1 MPLKFSFITL
11 RAVKNRLP
19 VDDRIQSI
27 GIPFVSRCV
36 CCLQPSAESASHLF
50 LHGTWADSLWSH
62 YQSLFGIDSV
72 RTSLVNWL
80 QVLFSYPHQ
89 SMVGCLR
96 RMVPILIISQIGYA
110 RNDAVFDQGKFYLQA
125 RIRAINRICFSLLID
140 RRSPKRER
148 PANKRILESFCV
160 QSFAEY
166 EPRLMVVKWLLPP
179 HCFFKL
185 NTDGASRFAPG
196 PAGGG
201 GAVRDH
207 SGSLIFA
214 YACPLGVLS
223 SFYAE
228 LLSLFT
234 GLRLCR
240 RLGIPIQFI
249 EMDSLLLVQLLT
261 QQKNIPW
268 RIWHLWS
275 ELTLLLGSPS
285 PTVTHIY
292 REANG
297 LADSLAN
304 AGCELLSMEVYFM
317 ADALPRRSKGI
328 YLLDKAQMPN
338 IRVR

>member
-1 MPLKFSFITL
+1 MDILTVSNGPDRIVWIPEASGAFSTRSAYESIRERQATPFGSSALFKQLWKTPVPLKFSFITL

-27 GIPFVSRCV
+27 GIPLVSRCV

-62 YQSLFGIDSV
+62 YQSIFGIDSV

-80 QVLFSYPHQ
+80 QVWFSYPHQ

-96 RMVPILIISQIGYA
+96 RMVPILIISQIWYA

-125 RIRAINRICFSLLID
+125 RIRAIYRICLSLLID

-148 PANKRILESFCV
+148 PANKRRLEDFGV

-185 NTDGASRFAPG
+185 NTDGASRGNPG

-201 GAVRDH
+201 GA
-207 SGSLIFA
+207 GPFWLIDL
-214 YACPLGVLS
+214 CICMS
-223 SFYAE
+223 SWC
-228 LLSLFT
+228 S
-234 GLRLCR
+234 
-240 RLGIPIQFI
+240 
-249 EMDSLLLVQLLT
+249 
-261 QQKNIPW
+261 
-268 RIWHLWS
+268 
-275 ELTLLLGSPS
+275 
-285 PTVTHIY
+285 
-292 REANG
+292 
-297 LADSLAN
+297 
-304 AGCELLSMEVYFM
+304 
-317 ADALPRRSKGI
+317 
-328 YLLDKAQMPN
+328 
-338 IRVR
+338 